1 MENINGDDLDDTGD
15 LDLTAI
21 YTDEDYTG
29 DTVFQ
34 NQDEI
39 NDILKEREARISE
52 LLDHMD
58 EVGGVNR
65 AIAMEMENLEPGVVT
80 RYRSLQSY
88 TEDYSRTNYRE
99 TRISLEVLHVA
110 AVAAIA
116 VGVGVLLAA
125 FIGWLISTISD
136 DAKGGGGGK
145 DKEGKKIDERLREI
159 GEFQAEN
166 EQNLK
171 DFINMAKSAQG
182 DLKKMMLDGMS
193 EEKRKEFQANGNAYD
208 KMLEGMYKD
217 KLASK
222 YTIFAD
228 ELTNGKS
235 GEHTKFLSELI
246 KMMPVMA
253 KQIREKQHEL
263 IELSK
268 DGNKDEIKPD
278 KYFIEFTFAG
288 KTGDQARS
296 LMDQKLEYYA
306 KICHSPP
313 DAQWYKSVTLKT
325 GKAIGTSD
333 FMGHLIDQIDDALIG
348 EWETINKEMKGSAD
362 ALKKANP
369 EKERMAALTLAWS
382 NLKRGYTGAYAGYR
396 IFNHVKAAAEKY
408 GDGTAAAYNEQLK
421 FVYAQC
427 GIILKGSEDEE
438 QKSKIKAIMDIF
450 GEKIG
455 KSASWVS
462 NMLRGGKKEGDDT
475 AKPATPPAAGATPPK
490 A

>member
-1 MENINGDDLDDTGD
+1 MAENINGDNLDDTGD

-34 NQDEI
+34 DQDEI
-39 NDILKEREARISE
+39 QAILKEREQRIGE

-65 AIAMEMENLEPGVVT
+65 TIAMEMENLEPGIIT
-80 RYRSLQSY
+80 KYRPINSY
-88 TEDYSRTNYRE
+88 TDDYSRTNYRE
-99 TRISLEVLHVA
+99 TRVSLEVLHVV

-125 FIGWLISTISD
+125 FIGWLISTFSD
-136 DAKGGGGGK
+136 DAKGGGGKGK
-145 DKEGKKIDERLREI
+145 KGKKIDERMREI

-171 DFINMAKSAQG
+171 DFIDVARSAQG
-182 DLKKMMLDGMS
+182 NLKKMMLDGMS
-193 EEKRKEFQANGNAYD
+193 EEKRKEFQASGNAYD
-208 KMLEGMYKD
+208 KMLEKMYKER
-217 KLASK
+217 LASK
-222 YTIFAD
+222 YTVLAD

-263 IELSK
+263 IELSR

-278 KYFIEFTFAG
+278 KYFLDFTFGG
-288 KTGDQARS
+288 KSGDQARS

-313 DAQWYKSVTLKT
+313 DAQWYNEVKLKT
-325 GKAIGTSD
+325 GKAIGTAD
-333 FMGHLIDQIDDALIG
+333 FMGHLIDQIDDTLIG
-348 EWETINKEMKGSAD
+348 EWEIINKEMKGSTE

-369 EKERMAALTLAWS
+369 EKERMAALTQAWK
-382 NLKRGYTGAYAGYR
+382 NLKMGYTGAYAGYR
-396 IFNHVKAAAEKY
+396 IFNHVKAAAEKF
-408 GDGTAAAYNEQLK
+408 GDGTAAAYNDQLK

-427 GIILKGSEDEE
+427 GIILKNSEDEE
-438 QKSKIKAIMDIF
+438 QKSKIKAIMDII

-455 KSASWVS
+455 KAGGWLGSL
-462 NMLRGGKKEGDDT
+462 LRGGKPTPEGGDST
-475 AKPATPPAAGATPPK
+475 KPAATPPAAT
-490 A
+490 